1 MTYAAYTGGSP
12 SNYLY
17 YIYLAN
23 TTNPQYQC
31 PEGTLAGKMIE
42 IFNGYSQ
49 NIPGWYDWWNQ
60 YASVCGDQNVW
71 TTYGTGLEVYFV
83 MALTPQFANYHIIT
97 ATGGQLNTF
106 DKWWYNGW
114 PNTAYSQALL
124 TTSPPCTNLQQCNG
138 PMWSFQYLVV
148 GYRYNWYLY
157 NSYPFGVDVI
167 PYTWPL
173 PYFILNGQI
182 YQTI

>member
-12 SNYLY
+12 RNYLY
-17 YIYLAN
+17 YIYLAS

-42 IFNGYSQ
+42 IFNGYIQ
-49 NIPGWYDWWNQ
+49 NIPGWRDWWNQ

-71 TTYGTGLEVYFV
+71 TTNGTGLEVYFV

-114 PNTAYSQALL
+114 PNTAYNQTLL
-124 TTSPPCTNLQQCNG
+124 TTSPPCTDLQQCNG

-148 GYRYNWYLY
+148 RYLPNSY
-157 NSYPFGVDVI
+157 SYPFGVDVI
-167 PYTWPL
+167 NYTWPL
-173 PYFILNGQI
+173 PYFILNGQT